1 MIENHSSLF
10 NCCRLAH
17 VENASKGENAE
28 IMALARE
35 VLMAGGKRWRP
46 ILLLLSYQLAGGK
59 DESEAMPLA
68 LAFEMIHTAT
78 LVQVFR
84 WNCQA

>member
-1 MIENHSSLF
+1 MQSAENHIAFIEDVRDRFESAL
-10 NCCRLAH
+10 LAH

-46 ILLLLSYQLAGGK
+46 ILLLLDANEKRAQFLYTG
-59 DESEAMPLA
+59 A
-68 LAFEMIHTAT
+68 LSDSLYIQCLSIST
-78 LVQVFR
+78 
-84 WNCQA
+84 